1 MDWSSCVYYVVVY
14 AMRHIHISTEDE
26 EIANASVVYTGKTTT
41 KAADA
46 VSTGEAGSI
55 PAIGAKLGVRVL
67 QDVFTDISRRTLFYL
82 II

>member
-1 MDWSSCVYYVVVY
+1 MVY

-55 PAIGAKLGVRVL
+55 PAIGAV
-67 QDVFTDISRRTLFYL
+67 
-82 II
+82 

>member
-1 MDWSSCVYYVVVY
+1 MDWVNSIYYVMVY

-55 PAIGAKLGVRVL
+55 PAIGAV
-67 QDVFTDISRRTLFYL
+67 
-82 II
+82 